1 MSTSNAVLS
10 CTVRAG
16 NNSNLS
22 HCSNSSHNF
31 IYTGTSYASSHE
43 STSVS
48 ILKFPLLNPKKNQRA
63 ILKLM
68 VSTTSVNQTSYLT
81 VLGIRNSSAL
91 NLNNRTVTWNS
102 LPSLLNPL
110 ASGTVISSVS
120 QNFVN
125 WNSSVD
131 FCIAGHFLIKQI
143 SNQHRKIDVTEYVNQ
158 VISSGGNQLTFLIYR
173 PFRHPFYNTTSP
185 VLADDLSQGSIVKFY
200 GVNSNS
206 PPSITYFYSN

>member
-1 MSTSNAVLS
+1 
-10 CTVRAG
+10 
-16 NNSNLS
+16 
-22 HCSNSSHNF
+22 
-31 IYTGTSYASSHE
+31 
-43 STSVS
+43 
-48 ILKFPLLNPKKNQRA
+48 
-63 ILKLM
+63 M
-68 VSTTSVNQTSYLT
+68 VSTTSVNKTSYLT

-91 NLNNRTVTWNS
+91 NLNNNNTVTWNG

-110 ASGTVISSVS
+110 VSGTVISNIS

-131 FCIAGHFLIKQI
+131 FSIAGHFLIKQI
-143 SNQHRKIDVTEYVNQ
+143 SNQHKKIDVTEYVNQ

-200 GVNSNS
+200 GVNSNN
-206 PPSITYFYSN
+206 PPSITYFFTN